1 MRRIRYGM
9 IGGGQGSFIGA
20 VHRAAMR
27 LDDGW
32 EFVCGALSSTPEKS
46 RASAGDVGLADD
58 RAYGSW
64 QEMIEAE
71 AKRDADDRMEAVVI
85 VTPNHTHAAPA
96 EAALRA
102 GFHVVCDKPL
112 CTSIEEAE
120 TLEKAQA
127 ETGLIFA
134 VTYNYSGYPMVKQAR
149 RMVGDGE
156 IGAVRKIIVEYN
168 QGWLATR
175 LEDTGQKQAAWR
187 TDASGPNAGG
197 AIGDIGSHAEQLTRY
212 ITRLTPKSMFADL
225 SALVPGRA
233 IDDDANIL
241 LRFNEVGSPAG
252 PVRAKGVLIA
262 SQVATGRLND
272 LRIRIFGTEGGLEWN
287 QETPNTLRVDALD
300 GPTRTF
306 HRGDGGLCA
315 EAQAATRIPSGHPEG
330 FYEAFANIYRGTR
343 QAILKTQARTQ
354 AQPESSDEPE
364 IDYPTL
370 DDGVRGVRFI
380 RAAIDHGPNPDA
392 WISL

>member
-32 EFVCGALSSTPEKS
+32 DFVCGALSSTPEKS
-46 RASAGDVGLADD
+46 RASAAAAGLPDD
-58 RAYGSW
+58 RGYGSW
-64 QEMIEAE
+64 QEMIEKE
-71 AKRDADDRMEAVVI
+71 AARDPADRMEAVVI
-85 VTPNHTHAAPA
+85 VTPNDVHAPAA
-96 EAALRA
+96 EAALQA

-120 TLEKAQA
+120 ALERAQA
-127 ETGLIFA
+127 ETGLVFA

-149 RMVGDGE
+149 RMVADGE
-156 IGAVRKIIVEYN
+156 LGTVRKIIVEYN

-175 LEDTGQKQAAWR
+175 LEETGQKQASWR
-187 TDASGPNAGG
+187 TDPSKPNAGG

-212 ITRLTPKSMFADL
+212 ITGLEPAQMFADL
-225 SALVPGRA
+225 SSLVPGRT

-241 LRFNEVGSPAG
+241 LRFNEVAG
-252 PVRAKGVLIA
+252 TRARGVLIA
-262 SQVATGRLND
+262 SQIETGQLND
-272 LRIRIFGTEGGLEWN
+272 LKIRVFGSAGGLEWH
-287 QETPNTLRVDALD
+287 QERPNTLTVYGLD
-300 GPTRTF
+300 GPTRVF
-306 HRGDGGLCA
+306 HRGDAGLCE
-315 EAQAATRIPSGHPEG
+315 EAQAATRIPPGHPEG
-330 FYEAFANIYRGTR
+330 FYEAFANIYRGAR
-343 QAILKTQARTQ
+343 QAILGAD
-354 AQPESSDEPE
+354 AGDEPA

-380 RAAIDHGPNPDA
+380 RAAIACGTDSTG
-392 WISL
+392 WTTL

>member
-32 EFVCGALSSTPEKS
+32 DLVCGALSSTPEKS
-46 RASAGDVGLADD
+46 RASAKDVGLPAD

-64 QEMIEAE
+64 AEMIEAE
-71 AKRDADDRMEAVVI
+71 SERDPADRIEAVVI
-85 VTPNHTHAAPA
+85 VTPNDVHAPAA

-112 CTSIEEAE
+112 CTSLDEAAA
-120 TLEKAQA
+120 LERAQA
-127 ETGLIFA
+127 ETGLVFA

-149 RMVGDGE
+149 RMVADGE
-156 IGAVRKIIVEYN
+156 LGAIRKVIVEYS

-175 LEDTGQKQAAWR
+175 LEDTGQKQASWR
-187 TDASGPNAGG
+187 TDASKPNAGG

-212 ITRLTPKSMFADL
+212 ITGLEPESMLADL
-225 SALVPGRA
+225 SSLVPGRS

-241 LRFNEVGSPAG
+241 LRFKKPPGETDG
-252 PVRAKGVLIA
+252 VRARGVLVA

-272 LRIRIFGTEGGLEWN
+272 LSIKVFGEMAGLEWR
-287 QETPNTLRVDALD
+287 QETPNTLRVDALA
-300 GPTRTF
+300 GPSQIY

-315 EAQAATRIPSGHPEG
+315 EARAASRIPSGHPEG

-343 QAILKTQARTQ
+343 MAILRNETGEAPT
-354 AQPESSDEPE
+354 
-364 IDYPTL
+364 IDHPTL

-380 RAAIDHGPNPDA
+380 RTAIDQGVRDGA
-392 WISL
+392 WTPIG